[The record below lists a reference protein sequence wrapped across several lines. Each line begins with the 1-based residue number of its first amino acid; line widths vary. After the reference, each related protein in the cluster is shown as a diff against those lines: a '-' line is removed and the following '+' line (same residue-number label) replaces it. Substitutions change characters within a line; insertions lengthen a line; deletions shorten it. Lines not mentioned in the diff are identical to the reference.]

1 MQQQVR
7 SLASAFSLH
16 RLRIALAALMA
27 AVTVSI
33 VSPPAHANPAAKAT
47 EREFAEAVEQF
58 KQGKRSLAFGK
69 FIRLANRGDVD
80 AARIALF
87 MHGYGPTLWGAHWEA
102 DREDVEYW
110 ATLVRN
116 SATAGRPQPAF
127 DPVAVV
133 PKVKV
138 KQVRS
143 STPVVVGR
151 SSGE

>member
-1 MQQQVR
+1 MQKQTR
-7 SLASAFSLH
+7 SLASVFTP
-16 RLRIALAALMA
+16 RQLRFALAALVA
-27 AVTVSI
+27 AVAVAI
-33 VSPPAHANPAAKAT
+33 VSPAARANPAAKAT

-110 ATLVRN
+110 TTLVRN

-127 DPVAVV
+127 EPIAVV

-151 SSGE
+151 GSGE